1 MHPMELTALAEQR
14 RSELLRDAA
23 PRRTRRRAGA
33 RPAGHIRLHFGVSA
47 APAEKAACC

>member
-23 PRRTRRRAGA
+23 PRRTRRLGGI
-33 RPAGHIRLHFGVSA
+33 RPSVHLHFGITA
-47 APAEKAACC
+47 APTEKAACC